1 MRTITCLLLIL
12 VAGLSN
18 GCRVIN
24 QAQYQLAGSGR
35 SENLQATVTAAD
47 IQAVKSVLAS
57 TAARLKFRD
66 MTALSLVPNLI
77 ASWQQPASENPI
89 KLLARVVND
98 RVVIDLMHYPGTV
111 GETPDYRTAKDLLLE
126 NLRKEFGRKVVVI
139 PVAERFEPPRAVA
152 P

>member
-1 MRTITCLLLIL
+1 MKTVTCFVLLL
-12 VAGLSN
+12 VAGLST

-24 QAQYQLAGSGR
+24 QAQYQLSGSGR
-35 SENLQATVTAAD
+35 TENLQAAVTAAD
-47 IQAVKSVLAS
+47 IQAVKSVLTS

-66 MTALSLVPNLI
+66 ITGLSLVPNVI
-77 ASWQQPASENPI
+77 ASWQQQESENPI
-89 KLLARVVND
+89 KLMARVIND
-98 RVVIDLMHYPGTV
+98 RVVIDLMHYPGTL

-139 PVAERFEPPRAVA
+139 PVTERFESPRAVA